1 MSDVPPVIQS
11 KAEKLVQS
19 SFVLGIASIA
29 CGITALPAIIQSI
42 RALIHLRKEN
52 VSKAASRKV
61 IFSLI
66 FSSCILA
73 FVIFSIASAFYAA
86 QGLADRINCV
96 NNMKQLALVIKI
108 YTGDNYDRYPSAQ
121 WCDLILTNKIDKAEL
136 GGLSIDIPKVLHC
149 PDAPKNQRCSYAMN
163 RQLIGIKDTD
173 QIALDTVLLF
183 ESDAGWNAV
192 GGPEIIAKR
201 HNSGLNVAL
210 VDGSVL
216 EIQPKDI
223 PNLRWNPYT
232 NSPAK

>member
-1 MSDVPPVIQS
+1 VSDVPPVIQS